1 MTARDDIHAA
11 ADRYGWTNASTAT
24 YYDSF
29 LREVDSSAL
38 SAPLARVFEVTEH
51 TALDKVYVA
60 YDSLG
65 RVTDATTAWP
75 GQQSALTGAHVGSD
89 DIVGTGKAR
98 RVLRFLADGVTV
110 AEAVTA

>member
-1 MTARDDIHAA
+1 MTARDDIRLTAQAH
-11 ADRYGWTNASTAT
+11 GWTSTGTAT

-29 LREVDSSAL
+29 VREVGSSAL
-38 SAPLARVFEVTEH
+38 SAPLARVFEVTGH